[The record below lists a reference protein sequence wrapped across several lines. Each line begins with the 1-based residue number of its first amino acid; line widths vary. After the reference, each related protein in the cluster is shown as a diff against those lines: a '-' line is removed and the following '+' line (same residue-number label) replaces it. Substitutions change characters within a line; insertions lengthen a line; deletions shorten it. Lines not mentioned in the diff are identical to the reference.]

1 MSVVDVLIIIV
12 LVVFLACFLFAMM
25 SCVFSF
31 CSDVFSFSSKVQ
43 DNQNQLRSIEI
54 RRQALQTNQVSPDF
68 SRDAGYFSK
77 YATTPSVPTSV
88 APIAKPNREAF
99 GVQDCA
105 ICLEP
110 LNANDNLTK
119 CCQCG
124 HCSHRTCLDEWLKD
138 HNECPLCRKRCEINF

>member
-1 MSVVDVLIIIV
+1 MSVVDVLIIIA

-43 DNQNQLRSIEI
+43 DNQNQLRSIES
-54 RRQALQTNQVSPDF
+54 RRQALHTNQVSPDF
-68 SRDAGYFSK
+68 ARDADYFSK
-77 YATTPSVPTSV
+77 YATTPSVPTNV
-88 APIAKPNREAF
+88 APIAIPARKAF
-99 GVQDCA
+99 DVQDCA

-110 LNANDNLTK
+110 LNANDKLTK

-124 HCSHRTCLDEWLKD
+124 HCFHKACLDEWLKE
-138 HNECPLCRKRCEINF
+138 NQTCPLCRKRCKLDF